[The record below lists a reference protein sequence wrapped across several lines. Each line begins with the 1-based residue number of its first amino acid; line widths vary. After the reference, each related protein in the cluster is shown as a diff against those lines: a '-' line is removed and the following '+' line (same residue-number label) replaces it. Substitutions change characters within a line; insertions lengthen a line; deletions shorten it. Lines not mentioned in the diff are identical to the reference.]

1 MTHAVLAD
9 DPVRSPGLP
18 RPWGPGA
25 TWTVRAVGIAA
36 VLTTGF
42 TVWLGL
48 WVTPP
53 SQIMH
58 NLVRLVYIHP
68 PIATVALYLASGA
81 LGLGSILWLWPR
93 TRSRVWDRLGAAGA
107 EVGLVFTGLTLVT
120 GSIWGRPTWGVWWAW
135 DATLTATAL
144 LFVLLLGYQAL
155 RRVPTDA
162 DTRARRSA
170 VAALV
175 ALVDVPIIYFSVSW
189 WHTLHENTNV
199 DIHGIM
205 AYTMLLGF
213 VAFGL
218 AFAWM
223 LATAMRI
230 QALRAYLEDL
240 ELGVALADRHAEAS
254 RVVPAGAGEPGPDGA
269 GPGDPPTGAPTRVPG
284 GGVLEPVSATGRG
297 VPAASAQVMA
307 STGRAV
313 PTASAQL
320 VRTGSSG
327 AAPTGSPST
336 VPTASAQLVRTGSSG
351 AAPTGSPSTVPT
363 ASAQLVPTG
372 SPSTVGRRIQP

>member
-1 MTHAVLAD
+1 MTHTALAD
-9 DPVRSPGLP
+9 DSVCSPGPP
-18 RPWGPGA
+18 RPWGPRA
-25 TWTVRAVGIAA
+25 TWTVRIVGVAA
-36 VLTTGF
+36 VIAMGF

-68 PIATVALYLASGA
+68 PIATVAMYLASSA

-93 TRSRVWDRLGAAGA
+93 TRSRMWDRLGAAGA

-170 VAALV
+170 IAAIV

-189 WHTLHENTNV
+189 WHTLHENTDV

-205 AYTMLLGF
+205 AYTLLLGF

-218 AFAWM
+218 TFAWM

-230 QALRAYLEDL
+230 QALQAHLEDM
-240 ELGVALADRHAEAS
+240 ELDVALADRHAEAA
-254 RVVPAGAGEPGPDGA
+254 RVVPGGAGEVGRA
-269 GPGDPPTGAPTRVPG
+269 GPQGPPPGAPNRGPG
-284 GGVLEPVSATGRG
+284 RRAPAPVGATSQ
-297 VPAASAQVMA
+297 PAPVGATSQAMSVD
-307 STGRAV
+307 TGQAMWAGTTARAV
-313 PTASAQL
+313 PTPAPSAPISSVQVVQGASPQVL
-320 VRTGSSG
+320 SM
-327 AAPTGSPST
+327 
-336 VPTASAQLVRTGSSG
+336 
-351 AAPTGSPSTVPT
+351 
-363 ASAQLVPTG
+363 
-372 SPSTVGRRIQP
+372 RIRP